1 MSRLDI
7 IRTMLARRS
16 RFATLMIVA
25 SGALTGA
32 LAPGLLVH
40 AADAL
45 QPRRPWIAPD
55 RPAPHADEIRHGA
68 IHIFL

>member
-1 MSRLDI
+1 MPG
-7 IRTMLARRS
+7 ARS
-16 RFATLMIVA
+16 RIATLLIVG

-40 AADAL
+40 AAGAL
-45 QPRRPWIAPD
+45 RTPPPWIAPD